1 MLYLYPYISFATVDL
16 NHYNLWADKMR
27 ADGYPVKNQ
36 KSAFGMGLGLGYK
49 ANLVD
54 VGVSFA
60 ILYSSS
66 TSDWIPTNG
75 IYWERTHSLLN
86 FLMNLP
92 VGLNYPLSDQF
103 SVLVAF
109 KPIFGYSRII
119 TRIWQVSDASLS
131 STSLGLGFEMGGDF
145 SFSRSVSL
153 ALRFGYDAISFKRY
167 DGEEEERYSD
177 GTYRKK
183 VAFFIFD
190 LDNNEIKVKDKYPD
204 SSKKEI
210 WGEENIR

>member
-36 KSAFGMGLGLGYK
+36 RSAFGTGLGLGYK
-49 ANLVD
+49 VNLLD

-66 TSDWIPTNG
+66 TSGWNPING
-75 IYWERTHSLLN
+75 VYSERTHSLLN
-86 FLMNLP
+86 FLMNVP

-131 STSLGLGFEMGGDF
+131 STSFGLGFEMGGDF

-153 ALRFGYDAISFKRY
+153 ALRFGYDAINFKRY
-167 DGEEEERYSD
+167 EGEEEERYSD
-177 GTYRKK
+177 GTYRK
-183 VAFFIFD
+183 
-190 LDNNEIKVKDKYPD
+190 N
-204 SSKKEI
+204 
-210 WGEENIR
+210 G

>member
-1 MLYLYPYISFATVDL
+1 MLYLHPYISFATVDL

-36 KSAFGMGLGLGYK
+36 KSAFGTGLGLGY
-49 ANLVD
+49 
-54 VGVSFA
+54 
-60 ILYSSS
+60 LYSSS
-66 TSDWIPTNG
+66 TSGWNPTNG
-75 IYWERTHSLLN
+75 VYSERTHSPLN
-86 FLMNLP
+86 FLMNVP

-131 STSLGLGFEMGGDF
+131 STSFGLGFEMGGDF

-153 ALRFGYDAISFKRY
+153 ALSFGYDAINFKRY
-167 DGEEEERYSD
+167 EGEKEERYSD

-183 VAFFIFD
+183 VAFFVFD
-190 LDNNEIKVKDKYPD
+190 K
-204 SSKKEI
+204 
-210 WGEENIR
+210 ENIR

>member
-16 NHYNLWADKMR
+16 NHYNLWAD
-27 ADGYPVKNQ
+27 GYPVKNQ
-36 KSAFGMGLGLGYK
+36 KSAFGTGLGLGYK

-66 TSDWIPTNG
+66 TSGWNPING
-75 IYWERTHSLLN
+75 VYSERTHSLLN
-86 FLMNLP
+86 FLMNVP

-153 ALRFGYDAISFKRY
+153 ALSFGYDAISFKRY
-167 DGEEEERYSD
+167 EGEKEERYSD

-183 VAFFIFD
+183 VAFFVFD

-204 SSKKEI
+204 PSKKEI
-210 WGEENIR
+210 